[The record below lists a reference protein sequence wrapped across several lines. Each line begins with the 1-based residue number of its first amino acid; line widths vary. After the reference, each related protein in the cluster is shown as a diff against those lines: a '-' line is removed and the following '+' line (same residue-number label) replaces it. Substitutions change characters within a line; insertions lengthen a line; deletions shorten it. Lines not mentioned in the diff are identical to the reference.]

1 MSTMGY
7 SYHQCPKCNQIF
19 VFFSEMSSFEA
30 AGSPK
35 FSDGVDEYYSFWN
48 SGYLKECPE
57 CGHLDLLSHFSTP
70 DKTDFSYESAD
81 PSQYRGLRSTDSAE
95 KIENWLTQN
104 KVPPKI
110 EFNIRFSIYNRERV
124 KDIEVR
130 RAMQVRQENSR
141 RLFDIAIYSDNPEL
155 IFQTAEICR
164 GSNLVSE
171 SIRLISVLEQ
181 VFPDWNQQLVQEA
194 KRLLGQSSTAPKIIT
209 STKNGIELRDIQ

>member
-7 SYHQCPKCNQIF
+7 SYHQCPKCNEILA
-19 VFFSEMSSFEA
+19 FFSEISSFEA
-30 AGSPK
+30 AGTPK
-35 FSDGVDEYYSFWN
+35 LSDGVDEYYSFWN

-70 DKTDFSYESAD
+70 DKADFSYKTAD
-81 PSQYRGLRSTDSAE
+81 PSQHRSLRSIDSAE
-95 KIENWLTQN
+95 KIENWLSKN

-130 RAMQVRQENSR
+130 RALQVRQENSR

-164 GSNLVSE
+164 GSSLVSE

-181 VFPDWNQQLVQEA
+181 IFPDWNQQLVQEA
-194 KRLLGQSSTAPKIIT
+194 KRLLSQSSTVPKMIVA
-209 STKNGIELRDIQ
+209 TKNGIELRDI

>member
-1 MSTMGY
+1 MSTIGY
-7 SYHQCPKCNQIF
+7 SYHQCPKCNEILA
-19 VFFSEMSSFEA
+19 FFSEISSFEA
-30 AGSPK
+30 AGIPK
-35 FSDGVDEYYSFWN
+35 FSDGVDEYSIFWN

-70 DKTDFSYESAD
+70 DKANFSYESAD
-81 PSQYRGLRSTDSAE
+81 PSQHRKLRSIDSAE
-95 KIENWLTQN
+95 KIESWLSKN
-104 KVPPKI
+104 KVPPKV
-110 EFNIRFSIYNRERV
+110 EFDIRFPIYSRQRV
-124 KDIEVR
+124 KDIEAR
-130 RAMQVRQENSR
+130 KGMQVRQENSR

-194 KRLLGQSSTAPKIIT
+194 KRLLSQSSTAPKMIVL
-209 STKNGIELRDIQ
+209 TKNGTELRDI